1 MHYKQLLMKQTKII
15 YMHVHTNE
23 PESVDV
29 VSTDKILSL
38 DSTNHRQSKLVL
50 TVSSR
55 LKQVHDDVFR
65 PSLNNSFSGH

>member
-1 MHYKQLLMKQTKII
+1 MHYKQLLMKQTEII
-15 YMHVHTNE
+15 SMLVHTKE
-23 PESVDV
+23 PKSIDI

-38 DSTNHRQSKLVL
+38 DSTNHRRFKLVL
-50 TVSSR
+50 TVLSR